1 MKRWSGAQFW
11 RATEFAYAILAL
23 FALTQGPVYRLWSQS
38 ALTIDRLPNP
48 TIPHVHFASFV
59 AVQIPALLFLAR
71 RARLA
76 TVREKGNIAL
86 LAFLCWMTL
95 TVVWSTFSRQSFPE
109 VVALLLTTAVG
120 LYLAVSF
127 SEREFWFVIAGAM
140 AVGVGTSWIAVMRL
154 WEGAVNF
161 QEDYWIG
168 IYFNRN
174 SLAPVAAVAMIAAIG
189 IIMTFYDTVRR
200 SSRIQTLLLF
210 ASPVALLVYSAIE
223 LWQSKSQ
230 TSPFALLVGT
240 ATVALWLTLR
250 GVSVRL
256 AMPSRV
262 RVQSAPLAM
271 AVIGIALFL
280 TMRVIGGFGG
290 ISGETMTF
298 NSRRALWTLSW
309 DGIQERP
316 WLGWGWMAAWRNSE
330 FFVDGVWWA
339 TWDSVWSHNGY
350 HDVLLGGGVVAGLLF
365 VVYLWLCGIQLAQR
379 KVFQVVPRLLLAA
392 YVLAAATQESFFI
405 GSHFAWALLVAA
417 LAPAFASH
425 SSVDE
430 DDSTK
435 VAT

>member
-1 MKRWSGAQFW
+1 
-11 RATEFAYAILAL
+11 
-23 FALTQGPVYRLWSQS
+23 
-38 ALTIDRLPNP
+38 
-48 TIPHVHFASFV
+48 
-59 AVQIPALLFLAR
+59 
-71 RARLA
+71 
-76 TVREKGNIAL
+76 
-86 LAFLCWMTL
+86 
-95 TVVWSTFSRQSFPE
+95 
-109 VVALLLTTAVG
+109 

-127 SEREFWFVIAGAM
+127 SEREFWIVIAGSM

-154 WEGAVNF
+154 WDGAVNF

-189 IIMTFYDTVRR
+189 IIMTFHDTVRR
-200 SSRIQTLLLF
+200 SSRIPTLLLF
-210 ASPVALLVYSAIE
+210 VSSIALLVYSAIE

-256 AMPSRV
+256 AVPSRV

-271 AVIGIALFL
+271 AVIGIVLFL
-280 TMRVIGGFGG
+280 TMRAIGGFGG